1 MPRLNHVFEELE
13 VQHQERLVPAKV
25 LKSVAEKERKAV
37 MKNVTVMAEAM
48 ERKVSGRGKV
58 ISKKWKTGAAFTA
71 ASASSGEEVE
81 ESGVEEV
88 PPTVEEEGDIE
99 ASAISEASVADM
111 DAH

>member
-13 VQHQERLVPAKV
+13 VQHQEHLVPAKV
-25 LKSVAEKERKAV
+25 LKSVAEKEQKAV

-48 ERKVSGRGKV
+48 ERKISSRGKV
-58 ISKKWKTGAAFTA
+58 ISKKWKTGAASTA
-71 ASASSGEEVE
+71 AFASSGEEVE

-99 ASAISEASVADM
+99 TSAIGEASVADM

>member
-1 MPRLNHVFEELE
+1 MPCLNHVFEELE

-58 ISKKWKTGAAFTA
+58 ISKKWK
-71 ASASSGEEVE
+71 
-81 ESGVEEV
+81 
-88 PPTVEEEGDIE
+88 PPPLLPPLVL
-99 ASAISEASVADM
+99 VRRWRNRV
-111 DAH
+111 